1 MKGKIMK
8 KFLSLALVAVML
20 LSTLMFTS
28 CDVNSIME
36 MLGGNF
42 GSETTPAETTPEETT
57 PPTPQRYTITEAEWQ
72 EILKSTNY
80 TWEISTSYRESV
92 HLFSENAIKQTAKNG
107 DDTITV
113 YFEYKNGVVYQI
125 LDEEN
130 NGQWVAL
137 KTEIADWNRF
147 SLGKNAE
154 IELLDFFEE
163 FQYNEETKSYICE
176 RSGSKF
182 EFYFEDGKLIKG
194 IVTDNSDSNL
204 GWIIENVGTTIVTL
218 PEYTFAEK

>member
-1 MKGKIMK
+1 MKM
-8 KFLSLALVAVML
+8 FLSLALVAVML

-42 GSETTPAETTPEETT
+42 GSETTPEETT
-57 PPTPQRYTITEAEWQ
+57 PPAPKRYTITEAEWQ

-80 TWEISTSYRESV
+80 TWKISTSYRESV